1 MGRGMMRRLKICFVR
16 EVSLADESTR
26 YQENI
31 KLDSKILIAGG
42 GIFFAVRRDP
52 RGRQTSLRS
61 PGGQQAVEDFA
72 MVNAVLRCR
81 SLLTAKVLTK
91 TDM

>member
-1 MGRGMMRRLKICFVR
+1 MGREMMRRLKICFVR
-16 EVSLADESTR
+16 KVSLADESTR

-52 RGRQTSLRS
+52 RGRQ
-61 PGGQQAVEDFA
+61 
-72 MVNAVLRCR
+72 NADLY
-81 SLLTAKVLTK
+81 
-91 TDM
+91 

>member
-1 MGRGMMRRLKICFVR
+1 LLVR

-42 GIFFAVRRDP
+42 GILFPVSCDP

-61 PGGQQAVEDFA
+61 PGG
-72 MVNAVLRCR
+72 
-81 SLLTAKVLTK
+81 
-91 TDM
+91 